1 MHKGFNL
8 QIGMRWEYRHDCQSN
23 LVGLGCFGLPKR
35 ISQDKRCFFLE
46 KCILTSNIINGLL
59 WSKPKGVE
67 ERLSSVIPPV

>member
-1 MHKGFNL
+1 MTARA
-8 QIGMRWEYRHDCQSN
+8 IWWAWDV
-23 LVGLGCFGLPKR
+23 LVYQKESVKTR
-35 ISQDKRCFFLE
+35 DVFFLE